1 MLTSLQVCVVG
12 AGKMGADHIDR
23 LSRRIVGAGVS
34 AVVDIDIS
42 RAKKVIESVPSAVA
56 VTDIGQI
63 LERENV
69 NALLIATPG
78 PLHEEVLLQV
88 KDRGWPILCEKPLAP
103 DSASAWRIV
112 ESELEGKTKHIQVGF
127 MRRFD
132 AEYQRLRKLI
142 TSGELGKLLML
153 HFYHR
158 NPETPTS
165 FTNEMLINDAA
176 AHEFD
181 AIRYFTGEELKS
193 IQVRLGRTTRYA
205 HSGQHDPQH
214 VLVETETGILADV
227 EVLINSRFGYQVA
240 TQAVFEDGVV
250 SIGGDTGPYIRS
262 AGHWWGEVTPNFVER
277 FKAAYDREVQSW
289 VDAARQG
296 EVGGPTAWDG
306 YAAATCAETGVAAL
320 HSGEKVKVALKDKP
334 SIYN

>member
-1 MLTSLQVCVVG
+1 
-12 AGKMGADHIDR
+12 
-23 LSRRIVGAGVS
+23 
-34 AVVDIDIS
+34 
-42 RAKKVIESVPSAVA
+42 
-56 VTDIGQI
+56 
-63 LERENV
+63 
-69 NALLIATPG
+69 
-78 PLHEEVLLQV
+78 
-88 KDRGWPILCEKPLAP
+88 
-103 DSASAWRIV
+103 V

-262 AGHWWGEVTPNFVER
+262 AGHWWGEITPNFVER

-289 VDAARQG
+289 VDAARRG